1 MKVVPVG
8 SSGCE
13 REGDHRDQQEQADA
27 AGRLDVITRVRIIA
41 VEAGL
46 GMTVI
51 IAVLGA
57 RTVKMSALGA
67 GGPFPWLA

>member
-13 REGDHRDQQEQADA
+13 REGDRRDQQEKADA
-27 AGRLDVITRVRIIA
+27 ASRLDLITSVRIIA
-41 VEAGL
+41 VETGL
-46 GMTVI
+46 RMAVI